1 MATDDTHLDLTLR
14 ALADATRRALLDR
27 LRDTPGLTLSALIDG
42 FPQSRQGLSK
52 HVAMLEEAELVV
64 PLWRGRE
71 KLHYLNPA
79 PLQALPAR
87 WVTSSAREDAKA
99 LSALRE
105 AIGAGKDGAAAVRG
119 DRIAA
124 LLAQPPSPSLT
135 GQPVTQRDALAA
147 ARDYLG
153 DTAQALRLLLATLPA
168 DRGYDKPR
176 DGSFSLAEH
185 VWHLADLE
193 TLGWQPRFARILAE
207 DRPRL
212 PGVDGDRLAVEGRYQ
227 SRPWRGAARRFLAQR
242 RRSLAAL
249 ARFDDEVLRRPVT
262 FAGAR
267 TRAGGVVAA
276 AVAHDREHREQ
287 MAQRWAELARS
298 RAASAKRISA

>member
-1 MATDDTHLDLTLR
+1 MVMDDERLDLVLR

-27 LRDTPGLTLSALIDG
+27 LRDTPGLTLSALTAG

-52 HVAMLEEAELVV
+52 HVALLEEAELVV

-87 WVTSSAREDAKA
+87 WVTSSAREEAKA
-99 LSALRE
+99 LTALR
-105 AIGAGKDGAAAVRG
+105 AALAGNKDASLSIGG
-119 DRIAA
+119 DRIAT
-124 LLAQPPSPSLT
+124 LLAQPPSPLLA

-147 ARDYLG
+147 ACDYLG
-153 DTAQALRLLLATLPA
+153 DTARAVRLLLAVLPA
-168 DRGYDKPR
+168 DAGYDKPR
-176 DGSFSLAEH
+176 NGSFSLAEH
-185 VWHLADLE
+185 LWHLADLE
-193 TLGWQPRFARILAE
+193 TLGWRPRFERVLSE

-212 PGVDGDRLAVEGRYQ
+212 PGVDGDRLALEGRYQ
-227 SRPWRGAARRFLAQR
+227 ERPWRGAARRFLAQR

-249 ARFDDEVLRRPVT
+249 ARFDDGVLRRPVT

-276 AVAHDREHREQ
+276 AVAHDREHREA
-287 MAQRWAELARS
+287 MAQRWLVRTRS
-298 RAASAKRISA
+298 HPPR